1 MLPVP
6 MAGSPTFSGAL
17 AQVQAVGFAASLDR
31 FIAPPLLVT
40 VAAHYGASLATAALL
55 ASGHYLLYGLMQPVW
70 GMASDR
76 LGRVRVMRITLAGTA
91 VAGALAAIAPTLTL
105 AIVLRALTGACVGG
119 LVPTSIVYLG
129 ETVPFVQRSRALDG
143 LVGMTTLGT
152 AAAATASGVLAQ
164 AGLWRVALA
173 LPAVLAAVLLVRLR
187 LAEPPAAA
195 SRPRALAAI
204 GAVLR
209 RPWPRLVM
217 GLALVEGAVIVG
229 PLTFFA
235 PALEHDGHPAA
246 IAGLSVALYGTT
258 AWATTIVLRRTAHGI
273 SHHRRIALG
282 TVLIIAAF
290 ACCAAA
296 GGTGGIA
303 AGTVLLGAGFA
314 TTHPMLQAWATD
326 VAPDDRATMIALF
339 AGALFVGG
347 ALTSVLAAGPAS
359 AGRFDEL
366 FGGAAALA
374 TAFGVLA
381 VAARRRYRP
390 AGEAGPAR
398 VASTR

>member
-1 MLPVP
+1 MLPVAMDAP
-6 MAGSPTFSGAL
+6 STPAGAL
-17 AQVQAVGFAASLDR
+17 RQVQAVGFAASLDR
-31 FIAPPLLVT
+31 FITPPLLVT
-40 VAAHYGASLATAALL
+40 IAAHYGASLAAATLI
-55 ASGHYLLYGLMQPVW
+55 ASSHYLLYGLMQPVW

-91 VAGALAAIAPTLTL
+91 VAGALAAVAPTLTA
-105 AIVLRALTGACVGG
+105 AIALRALTGACVGG

-129 ETVPFVQRSRALDG
+129 ETVPFAQRSRALDG

-152 AAAATASGVLAQ
+152 AVAAAVSGVLAQ
-164 AGLWRVALA
+164 VGLWRLALA
-173 LPAVLAAVLLVRLR
+173 LPAVLAAALLVRLR
-187 LAEPPAAA
+187 LAEPPAGA
-195 SRPRALAAI
+195 SRPRALAAL

-209 RPWPRLVM
+209 NRWPRLVI

-246 IAGLSVALYGTT
+246 IAGLSVAVYGTS
-258 AWATTIVLRRTAHGI
+258 AWGATMVLRRIAHGVP
-273 SHHRRIALG
+273 HHRRIAIG
-282 TVLIIAAF
+282 TVLITIAF
-290 ACCAAA
+290 ACCAVIGDTA
-296 GGTGGIA
+296 GIA

-326 VAPDDRATMIALF
+326 VAPGNRATMVALF

-347 ALTSVLAAGPAS
+347 AVTSVLAAGPAS

-366 FGGAAALA
+366 FAGAAALA
-374 TAFGVLA
+374 IGFGAVA

-390 AGEAGPAR
+390 SGELRSP
-398 VASTR
+398 